1 MANGNMIP
9 GKTKLHTLIVVLI
22 LMQTAAPALA
32 CPVCFSANKKS
43 RSAFIFTTG
52 LLSAMP
58 WVAIGSGVL
67 WYKRRLRRLDEMETE
82 EEKSDSDQDIP
93 PRQE

>member
-1 MANGNMIP
+1 MIRP
-9 GKTKLHTLIVVLI
+9 GKRTLTATIAL
-22 LMQTAAPALA
+22 LLLLQTAAPALA